1 MNTEWTNF
9 LQSQQAHYDE
19 VGVSHFADDLAIADN
34 NPNFLCD
41 LSQLGLLRITGDDA
55 ETFLQGQL
63 SNDVSA
69 LDGNQS
75 QLSSYCSP
83 KGRILASFRLYRN
96 GEDFYLLIP
105 ADTLSA
111 TQKRLRMFVLMSKV
125 SIDDVSDELI
135 RIGISGDKATTA
147 LEQLALSVPADKNG
161 LTIDDSIHILNIP
174 GTQPRYMLIGSTAV
188 VQDMWEKLKEQF
200 PLKGYNHWNL
210 MDIYQG
216 IPSITDATVDAFVPQ
231 MVNLHA
237 IDAVSFTKGCY
248 PGQEIVARMH
258 YLGKLKRRMYRAE
271 VQSEQAP
278 KAGDALFS
286 ADSDSGQGA
295 GQIVM
300 SAALADNRYEVLA
313 VISVKTHDENEL
325 HLINNEGP
333 KLAPKEL
340 PYSVSLERE
349 K

>member
-9 LQSQQAHYDE
+9 LQSQQAHFDE
-19 VGVSHFADDLAIADN
+19 IGVSHFADDLAVADN

-63 SNDVSA
+63 SNDVSI

-96 GEDFYLLIP
+96 NGDFYLLIP
-105 ADTLSA
+105 ADTLAA

-125 SIDDVSDELI
+125 SIDDLSDELI

-147 LEQLALSVPADKNG
+147 LEQLSLPIPADKNG
-161 LTIDDSIHILNIP
+161 LTSKDSIDILDIP
-174 GTQPRYMLIGSTAV
+174 STQSRYILIGSVSA
-188 VQDMWEKLKEQF
+188 VQDIWRKLKEQI
-200 PLKGYNHWNL
+200 PSKGYNHWNL
-210 MDIYQG
+210 MDIHQG
-216 IPSITDATVDAFVPQ
+216 IPSITEATVDAFVPQ

-258 YLGKLKRRMYRAE
+258 YLGKLKRRMYRAQ
-271 VQSEQAP
+271 VQAKQVP
-278 KAGDALFS
+278 KPGDALFS
-286 ADSDSGQGA
+286 ADSDSAQGA

-300 SAALADNRYEVLA
+300 SAALTDDRYEVLA
-313 VISVKTHDENEL
+313 VIPVKTHNDGEL
-325 HLINNEGP
+325 HLYSNEGP
-333 KLAPKEL
+333 KLEPKEL